1 MVGAPERAPCPPA
14 NPYPMPLPRKILSVL
29 LAACL
34 CMAQVQAFAHG
45 MAHLASE
52 SSFKSSAATH
62 TPLCADCA
70 AFAQAGAGPVSSGA
84 RVPAAAPASPPP
96 ALAVAGHAGS
106 FHNAY
111 RSRAPPAASM

>member
-1 MVGAPERAPCPPA
+1 
-14 NPYPMPLPRKILSVL
+14 MPLPRKVLSVL

-45 MAHLASE
+45 VAHLASE
-52 SSFKSSAATH
+52 SSFKSSSPTH

-70 AFAQAGAGPVSSGA
+70 AFAQAGAGPVSSGPRA
-84 RVPAAAPASPPP
+84 PAAALSSPPR

-106 FHNAY
+106 FHTAY
-111 RSRAPPAASM
+111 QSRAPPAASM